1 MLSTQVKKYLLIS
14 VITVVAIASAIIVG
28 VSSGNKHDDSTSAA
42 TKLCLVSGN
51 IVNEEDNKGIENV
64 VVLLCDT
71 TTYKEIDMSETNT
84 AGKYEFEDV
93 EVGQYY
99 LKLVL
104 PDTKYNGLGKQIT
117 FLIDG
122 SKTNY
127 TISTIKLSKSNGNW
141 GPLT

>member
-14 VITVVAIASAIIVG
+14 IITVVAIASAIIVG

-127 TISTIKLSKSNGNW
+127 TISTIKLSKANGNW

>member
-14 VITVVAIASAIIVG
+14 IITVVAIASAIIVG
-28 VSSGNKHDDSTSAA
+28 VSSGNKHDDSTSSS

-51 IVNEEDNKGIENV
+51 IVSEEDDKGIEDV
-64 VVLLCDT
+64 VVVLCDT
-71 TTYKEIDMSETNT
+71 TNKEIDTSETNND
-84 AGKYEFEDV
+84 GKYEFKNV
-93 EVGQYY
+93 EVGQYS